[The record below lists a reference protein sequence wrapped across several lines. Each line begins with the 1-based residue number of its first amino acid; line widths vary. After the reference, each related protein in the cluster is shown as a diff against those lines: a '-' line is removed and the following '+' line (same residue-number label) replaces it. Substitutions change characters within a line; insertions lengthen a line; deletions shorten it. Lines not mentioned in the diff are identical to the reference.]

1 MQSEVGVPWLH
12 PAWAIFSFFW
22 AFIDAYGIG
31 ANDVANSFSTAVASR
46 TITHKQAVAI
56 ALFAE
61 AFGAIV
67 LGSSVT
73 DTVRKKIVDVSR
85 FYGEPYVLMMG
96 MGCSSLVGVGM
107 AAFGLP
113 GVIWDYQQGG
123 VASIVASWFISPF
136 CAGVVASTFYST
148 LKYLVLKHE
157 GELSFQKGPAL
168 SLDKLPLPASITII
182 IAIAAAGF
190 VFSIR
195 YLVPWCRRVIE
206 KNEDIPWYR
215 MFDMPPE
222 NEDAEMEVGQNGSM
236 IVHESGEQ
244 AAVNGSKDTESEM
257 KEQVS
262 DEGVEAEQGGDK
274 SRRWALTIADK
285 FVVDVSEQEVDE
297 TIDQSVEKHDSNTE
311 KLYKVLQVGTC
322 SFASLAHG
330 ANDIANSI
338 GPLATVWMVYS
349 TGRATSKA
357 PVPVWI
363 LVYGAVA
370 LDIGLLTYGHHIM
383 RALGNKLTYHSP
395 SRGLSMD
402 LGAMFTVLTFS
413 KLGAPI
419 STTHCKCGAT
429 AAVGLCSGDWRSVN
443 WRMVAIILFG
453 WILTLPCAGLMSGLL
468 FYLVATGPRPEAGS
482 GFFGSQ

>member
-1 MQSEVGVPWLH
+1 
-12 PAWAIFSFFW
+12 
-22 AFIDAYGIG
+22 
-31 ANDVANSFSTAVASR
+31 
-46 TITHKQAVAI
+46 
-56 ALFAE
+56 
-61 AFGAIV
+61 
-67 LGSSVT
+67 
-73 DTVRKKIVDVSR
+73 
-85 FYGEPYVLMMG
+85 
-96 MGCSSLVGVGM
+96 
-107 AAFGLP
+107 
-113 GVIWDYQQGG
+113 
-123 VASIVASWFISPF
+123 
-136 CAGVVASTFYST
+136 
-148 LKYLVLKHE
+148 
-157 GELSFQKGPAL
+157 
-168 SLDKLPLPASITII
+168 
-182 IAIAAAGF
+182 
-190 VFSIR
+190 
-195 YLVPWCRRVIE
+195 
-206 KNEDIPWYR
+206 

-222 NEDAEMEVGQNGSM
+222 NEDAEMEEQVRSSEFTRLVGQNGSM